1 MRRVQSRPC
10 VARLAPIEYLKR
22 VWRKAALVFGPIASI
37 VMLNAVARVSAWV
50 TEPAAADA
58 PEPEAPED
66 PPEPPEDAADEP
78 EDNWEATVDL
88 SDLTF
93 FARDHGDIKMVIAG
107 NNTHGR
113 RHCEP
118 NAAVW
123 VAGNNNELEFDG
135 ECGQIQVTGNGNDL
149 TAEHADHVK
158 VSGNNNELRVVE
170 TQSVALLG
178 NGNEVRYETSLQGQ
192 APTLLQTGKNN
203 ELIREEPGEPEP
215 EHEGAP

>member
-1 MRRVQSRPC
+1 MQSWPC
-10 VARLAPIEYLKR
+10 VACPDPIEYVER

-50 TEPAAADA
+50 TEPAVADL
-58 PEPEAPED
+58 PEPEVPED
-66 PPEPPEDAADEP
+66 PPEPPEAVADDP
-78 EDNWEATVDL
+78 DEDNWEATVDL

-107 NNTHGR
+107 NNAQGL

-135 ECGQIQVTGNGNDL
+135 ACGQIQVTGNGNDL
-149 TAEHADHVK
+149 RAEHADHVK
-158 VSGNNNELRVVE
+158 MSGNNNELSVVE
-170 TQSVALLG
+170 TESVALLG
-178 NGNEVRYETSLQGQ
+178 NGNQVRYQISLQGQ
-192 APTLLQTGKNN
+192 APTLVQTGKNN
-203 ELIREEPGEPEP
+203 DLIHEEP

>member
-1 MRRVQSRPC
+1 MRRVQSQPC
-10 VARLAPIEYLKR
+10 VACLAPIEYLRR

-158 VSGNNNELRVVE
+158 LSGNNNELAVVE
-170 TQSVALLG
+170 TESVTLLG
-178 NGNEVRYETSLQGQ
+178 NGNEVRYQRSMDGDVPKLSQSGN
-192 APTLLQTGKNN
+192 GN
-203 ELIREEPGEPEP
+203 ELIREDPVEADN
-215 EHEGAP
+215 EGVR